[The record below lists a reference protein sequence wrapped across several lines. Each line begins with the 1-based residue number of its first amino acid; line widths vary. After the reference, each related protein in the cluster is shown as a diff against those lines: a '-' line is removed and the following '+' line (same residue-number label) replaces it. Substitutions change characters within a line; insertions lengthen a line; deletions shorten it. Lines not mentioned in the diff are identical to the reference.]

1 MSSGC
6 ESDDSIESTFD
17 DTGKD
22 PDVKY
27 KLKVES
33 VSSRPKRNTVVSS
46 KDNNPST
53 TAVGLAKAKK
63 LPISTA
69 VEPASQNISVKA
81 STRVPTKQEIL
92 PQHTVTIHSLYH
104 NHHTL

>member
-1 MSSGC
+1 MTSGC

-27 KLKVES
+27 KLKVEA
-33 VSSRPKRNTVVSS
+33 VSSRHKRNTVVSS

-53 TAVGLAKAKK
+53 TAVVSAKAKK

-69 VEPASQNISVKA
+69 VESVSQNIPIKA
-81 STRVPTKQEIL
+81 STSVATATKQEIL
-92 PQHTVTIHSLYH
+92 PQHTVTISSSW
-104 NHHTL
+104 